1 MVMVKQLVSK
11 FGTILLL
18 IGAAL
23 FSGQTTAQT
32 DGHLYLVVKSADML
46 LRHQADS
53 DELRQAAEESAADLR
68 EQHYHVQERRPGTFQ
83 L

>member
-1 MVMVKQLVSK
+1 MVKQLRSK
-11 FGTILLL
+11 LGMILLL
-18 IGAAL
+18 VGAAL

-32 DGHLYLVVKSADML
+32 HGHLYLVVKSADML

-53 DELRQAAEESAADLR
+53 DEIRQAAEDSAADFR
-68 EQHYHVQERRPGTFQ
+68 EQHFHVNERRPGTYQ

>member
-1 MVMVKQLVSK
+1 MMVEQLRSK
-11 FGTILLL
+11 LGMILLV

-23 FSGQTTAQT
+23 FSGQTAAQT
-32 DGHLYLVVKSADML
+32 HGHLYLVVKSADML

-53 DELRQAAEESAADLR
+53 DEIRQAAEESAADFR
-68 EQHYHVQERRPGTFQ
+68 EHYYHVKERRAGTFQ

>member
-1 MVMVKQLVSK
+1 MVKQLRSK
-11 FGTILLL
+11 LGMILLL
-18 IGAAL
+18 VGAAL

-32 DGHLYLVVKSADML
+32 HGHLYLVVKSADML

-53 DELRQAAEESAADLR
+53 DELRQAAEDSAADFR
-68 EQHYHVQERRPGTFQ
+68 EFYYHVSERRPGMHQ

>member
-1 MVMVKQLVSK
+1 MVKQLRSK
-11 FGTILLL
+11 LGIILLL

-32 DGHLYLVVKSADML
+32 HGHLYLIVKSADML

-53 DELRQAAEESAADLR
+53 DELRQAAEDSAADFR
-68 EQHYHVQERRPGTFQ
+68 EFQYQVKERRPGTHQ

>member
-1 MVMVKQLVSK
+1 MVKQLRSK
-11 FGTILLL
+11 LGMILLL
-18 IGAAL
+18 IGTAL

-32 DGHLYLVVKSADML
+32 RGHFYLVVKSADML

-53 DELRQAAEESAADLR
+53 DEIRQAAEDSAADFR
-68 EQHYHVQERRPGTFQ
+68 EQHFHVKERRAGIYQ

>member
-1 MVMVKQLVSK
+1 MVKQLRSK
-11 FGTILLL
+11 LGMILLL
-18 IGAAL
+18 VGAAL

-32 DGHLYLVVKSADML
+32 HGHLYLIVKSADML

-53 DELRQAAEESAADLR
+53 DELRQAAEDSAADFR
-68 EQHYHVQERRPGTFQ
+68 EFYYHVNERRPGTHQ

>member
-1 MVMVKQLVSK
+1 MVKQLRSK
-11 FGTILLL
+11 LGVILLL

-32 DGHLYLVVKSADML
+32 HGHDYLIVKSADML

-53 DELRQAAEESAADLR
+53 DELRQSAEDSAADFR
-68 EQHYHVQERRPGTFQ
+68 EHHYYVKERRPGTYQ

>member
-1 MVMVKQLVSK
+1 MVKQLRSK
-11 FGTILLL
+11 LGMILLL
-18 IGAAL
+18 IGTAL

-32 DGHLYLVVKSADML
+32 HGHFYLVVKSADIL

-53 DELRQAAEESAADLR
+53 DEIRQAAEDSAADFR
-68 EQHYHVQERRPGTFQ
+68 EQHFHVKERRAGTYQ